1 MSAMKAFVLLPV
13 LKNKISALRTP
24 EERMEEAIRL
34 TCSIGLE
41 VVEKRLVFLREIK
54 PQTYIGGGVVQ
65 ELFNQIQSEN
75 IEVLIADCALSP
87 LQQRNLEK
95 ALKCKVIDRTAL
107 ILEIFGQR
115 ARTKEGALQV
125 EVAHLTYQR
134 SRLVRSWTHLE
145 RQRGGTGFLGGPG
158 EKQIEMDRRL
168 IDEKLVRLKKEL
180 ENVKKTRSLQRVK
193 RQKVPFPV
201 VALVGYTN
209 AGKSTLFNALTHADV
224 YAKDQLFATLDP
236 TIRQVELPSGQ
247 KILLSDTVGF
257 ISELPTELVAAFR
270 ATLEEVLQADVLLH
284 IRDAS
289 SSQKEAQ
296 KKDVEEVLKSL
307 GLKEEVE
314 AGLNEVYNKIDL
326 VDDMEAKTLKGYAL
340 RKENILCVS
349 ALTGEGLKDILSFLD
364 KILAVS
370 WIDTEI
376 LIRPEEGKEL
386 AWLYEHGRV
395 ETRLDTEEGIC
406 LKVKLR
412 PEDIKKLEK
421 RKYL

>member
-1 MSAMKAFVLLPV
+1 VSAMKAFVLLPV

>member
-1 MSAMKAFVLLPV
+1 MSATKAFVLLPV

-41 VVEKRLVFLREIK
+41 VAEKRLVFLREIK

-145 RQRGGTGFLGGPG
+145 RQRGGAGFLGGPG

-326 VDDMEAKTLKGYAL
+326 VDDMEIKTLKGCAL
-340 RKENILCVS
+340 RKENILCAS